1 MVVYLPFDRF
11 HINYRERLLPNHPK
25 LNKRE
30 ISQVGLMIS
39 DKQKRPFRLA
49 VKRFVF
55 FKEENNSI
63 KLN

>member
-1 MVVYLPFDRF
+1 MPFDRF
-11 HINYRERLLPNHPK
+11 QANYRERLLQNHPK
-25 LNKRE
+25 FNKRE

-39 DKQKRPFRLA
+39 DKQKRPFHLA
-49 VKRFVF
+49 VKRIAF